1 MNINELKKGD
11 KVWVRGSIDCDGD
24 LMLGDALTYIKS
36 SLIYNMDQKDIKLD
50 GYDMSQAKESLK
62 PEIPQ
67 FVADW
72 IEEHKENYSRWDDG
86 AKADFVFRAI
96 NDLFRFGEGRSLC
109 CFDIDDELSKWTT
122 ENAFNFINAILFSY
136 TVKEEKN
143 YQIRDKR
150 LEPNSNCLNFDKV
163 NKCWFFSDGAETK
176 GYTTKHT
183 RQKLEQSG
191 FNVFD
196 DDNYE
201 VSEVA
206 E

>member
-36 SLIYNMDQKDIKLD
+36 SLIYNVDQKDIKLD

-122 ENAFNFINAILFSY
+122 ENAFNFINAILFGY
-136 TVKEEKN
+136 TVKKEKL
-143 YQIRDKR
+143 YTVEIPD
-150 LEPNSNCLNFDKV
+150 PNSPNVTTTLMRAINGVIIYFTINSDWVEQEGFQLTESEIRKDFD
-163 NKCWFFSDGAETK
+163 WAWQWAEEVTK
-176 GYTTKHT
+176 
-183 RQKLEQSG
+183 
-191 FNVFD
+191 
-196 DDNYE
+196 
-201 VSEVA
+201 
-206 E
+206 